1 MTNFTANCG
10 MEELIKV
17 NNLSKYFTEGSGLF
31 TGSGRMLKAVEDVS
45 FSIRK
50 GETLGL
56 VGESGCGKT
65 TLGRCIIRL
74 IEADKGEIYFKDND
88 IRKYGRKDIKR
99 IRKQMQI
106 IFQDPFSTLNPQ
118 ITIGSMLKEIL
129 RYHGIAKRRE
139 TQKAEEL
146 LNSAGLEKRHLK
158 RYPHEFSGGQRQRIA
173 IARALATEPEFIVCD
188 EPVSALD
195 VSIQSQII
203 NLLKDTQKEFNIT
216 FLFMSHDLSVVKH
229 ISDNVC
235 VMYLGS
241 IVEYGKSTELFSHPA
256 HPYTQALISAIPK
269 PDPKNGHNR
278 IILKGDIPASD
289 KIPAGCSY
297 HTRCPSAVDNCR
309 IAKPILK
316 KTGSNYCACHLRD

>member
-1 MTNFTANCG
+1 MT
-10 MEELIKV
+10 ELIKV
-17 NNLSKYFTEGSGLF
+17 NNLSKYFTEGNGLF
-31 TGSGRMLKAVEDVS
+31 AGNGRMLKAVKAVEDVS
-45 FSIRK
+45 FSIKK

-74 IEADKGEIYFKDND
+74 IEADKGEIFFKNSD
-88 IRKYGRKDIKR
+88 IRKYGRKDIKS

-129 RYHGIAKRRE
+129 RYHGIAKKRE
-139 TQKAEEL
+139 SEKAVEL
-146 LNSAGLEKRHLK
+146 LNAAGLGIRHLK

-203 NLLKDTQKEFNIT
+203 NLLKDTQEKFNIT
-216 FLFMSHDLSVVKH
+216 FLFISHDLSVVKH

-235 VMYLGS
+235 VMYLGG
-241 IVEYGKSTELFSHPA
+241 IVEYGKSHELFSNPA

-269 PDPKNGHNR
+269 PDPKSGNNK
-278 IILKGDIPASD
+278 ILLKGDIPPATE
-289 KIPAGCSY
+289 IPGGCPY
-297 HTRCPSAVDNCR
+297 NTRCQFVFNKCR
-309 IAKPILK
+309 TEKPVLK
-316 KTGSNYCACHLRD
+316 KTGNVHCACHLGD